1 MVRRRRTTYAAGM
14 PRLALAVVML
24 LTLAAPAAAS
34 RKTEIVPGERIGPV
48 AVGATKAEL
57 ADAAGTPER
66 EGPVWAYTI
75 RTKKGPGV
83 VKVLFARGRAKNVFT
98 VDPLFAYRGVR
109 VGTERDRAVEILT
122 AAGYVRGMC
131 GPAKAMFTPEQTTS
145 FALYKGEVENIFVMA
160 EGGACEPR

>member
-1 MVRRRRTTYAAGM
+1 M
-14 PRLALAVVML
+14 
-24 LTLAAPAAAS
+24 
-34 RKTEIVPGERIGPV
+34 PGERIGPV

-75 RTKKGPGV
+75 RTQKGPGV

-131 GPAKAMFTPEQTTS
+131 GPAKAMYTPAHDHVLR
-145 FALYKGEVENIFVMA
+145 ALQGRGREHLRDGRA
-160 EGGACEPR
+160 GGACEPR